1 MTRFIIILAVVMISA
16 TSCGDKPQTSGENTE
31 ATAISTSDTGTT
43 KVVASFDGLD
53 RKPRFGGCND
63 VKDPVE
69 LKSCSDKKLAKF
81 ISNNLQYPENARKMK
96 IEGKAVVSFVIEPNG
111 SLSDITAMTNLGGGL
126 EEEALRVF
134 KLMNEKKLWW
144 VAGMKDGK
152 HQRVKLQL
160 PITFKM

>member
-1 MTRFIIILAVVMISA
+1 MSRLVILLSIALLCSTACGDQVPAKTTTTSA
-16 TSCGDKPQTSGENTE
+16 TSNNKTE
-31 ATAISTSDTGTT
+31 GA
-43 KVVASFDGLD
+43 VASFEELD
-53 RKPRFGGCND
+53 TKPRFGGC
-63 VKDPVE
+63 KDITDPAA
-69 LKSCSDKKLAKF
+69 LKSCSDKKMAKF
-81 ISNNLQYPENARKMK
+81 ISSNLQYPENARKMK

-111 SLSDITAMTNLGGGL
+111 SLSDITPMTNLGGGL
-126 EEEALRVF
+126 EEEAVRVF